1 MRLGTS
7 MSRGASGSSYSV
19 HPSSLPPSQPTF
31 AAADSYPPALS
42 LDGRQITSHAG
53 GAAESKKVNEVLK
66 KQQQPL
72 ALIDEDDVKMER
84 SISTGSNNS
93 AISRLSKRSQEQ
105 TAMGKRTIHPA
116 PGPTLFCNTASLD
129 VNCSLSVSQ
138 SMSRT
143 SSSQSQTPPVAIARL
158 PCNREVKEKLHCPEC
173 NMKPDGYKGEH
184 ELRRHRESKHV
195 AIKTVFVTIDIS
207 PNKQFLADCDYCQ
220 NFKQYNAYYNAAAH
234 LRRKHFNPKSKDKK
248 RSGKLPEAEKR
259 GGKGGGLSPPM
270 DELKRWMHS
279 FEVDQNGRPLDP
291 ENEKYITSV
300 SDTASTNGLKSDMNE
315 DEEVEE
321 EEDEVEERM
330 FVDDIDLGTNNGGF
344 NNLLGGAGLAP
355 PTSTATTTAKPDI
368 LPEWAGPTVLPATTT
383 GLQQPYVQQP
393 SLELPTNVS
402 QSNDVEDLFALN
414 SGSLF
419 EHLPYGQNLELDLNF
434 DDVYTQ

>member
-1 MRLGTS
+1 
-7 MSRGASGSSYSV
+7 MSRGASSSSYSV
-19 HPSSLPPSQPTF
+19 HPSSLPPSQPAF

-53 GAAESKKVNEVLK
+53 GAAESKKVNEALK

-72 ALIDEDDVKMER
+72 ALIDEDDGKMER

-93 AISRLSKRSQEQ
+93 AISRLSRRSQEQ

-116 PGPTLFCNTASLD
+116 PGPSLFCNTASLD
-129 VNCSLSVSQ
+129 VNFSLSASQ

-143 SSSQSQTPPVAIARL
+143 SSSQSQTPPVPIARL
-158 PCNREVKEKLHCPEC
+158 AFNREVKEKLHCPEC
-173 NMKPDGYKGEH
+173 SMKPDGYKGEH
-184 ELRRHRESKHV
+184 ELRRHRESKHG
-195 AIKTVFVTIDIS
+195 AIKTVFVTVDIS
-207 PNKQFLADCDYCQ
+207 PNKQFLADCEYCQ

-279 FEVDQNGRPLDP
+279 FEVDREGRPLDA
-291 ENEKYITSV
+291 ENEKFVTSV
-300 SDTASTNGLKSDMNE
+300 SDTASTNGPKSDMNE

-321 EEDEVEERM
+321 EDEVEERL
-330 FVDDIDLGTNNGGF
+330 FVDDIDLDPTNGGF
-344 NNLLGGAGLAP
+344 GNLVGGAGLTP
-355 PTSTATTTAKPDI
+355 PTTTTTAKPDA
-368 LPEWAGPTVLPATTT
+368 LPHWVGPAVLPASTT

-393 SLELPTNVS
+393 SLELPMIVA
-402 QSNDVEDLFALN
+402 QPNDVEDLFALN
-414 SGSLF
+414 PGSLF
-419 EHLPYGQNLELDLNF
+419 EHLPYGQNLDLDLNF
-434 DDVYTQ
+434 DDVYNP